1 MAASKVNRRD
11 VAPDK
16 GRLRAQRLGGPKDQ
30 TSITGRTGR
39 TKAPQLDDLLEIMPL
54 SRDQEQQE
62 A

>member
-16 GRLRAQRLGGPKDQ
+16 GLLRAQRLGWPKGQ

-39 TKAPQLDDLLEIMPL
+39 TSAPQ
-54 SRDQEQQE
+54 